1 MTRSQVASHV
11 AVLHTRGHNT
21 LQVQETAMFTC
32 FLSGPAGHC
41 VYQRMRYPTGAGCPL
56 ESASGAHPVWCVM
69 PGMFCLGILASFC

>member
-1 MTRSQVASHV
+1 
-11 AVLHTRGHNT
+11 
-21 LQVQETAMFTC
+21 MFTC